1 MLSVIS
7 TRLSQEKDVGVQNI
21 NDLYSFILLIHK
33 HLKKHNFITVAK
45 EVEISPV
52 TAYLIGLLLSRIN
65 AKYRH
70 LLS

>member
-7 TRLSQEKDVGVQNI
+7 TRLSQENDVGVRNV
-21 NDLYSFILLIHK
+21 NDLYSFILFILK
-33 HLKKHNFITVAK
+33 HLKKHHFITVAK